1 MSPDSSKLSI
11 INEVIEKLSLAQ
23 SDLLTAARA
32 TADNT
37 KLIQINNEYMA
48 VQSCIDQAAQAQAA
62 EDDALFKQ
70 ATKDL
75 KTQAQ
80 KLEGMEDQIKKIISD
95 VALAGRI
102 VGYIAQAIAL
112 IGQL

>member
-1 MSPDSSKLSI
+1 MSSNPANLSI

-23 SDLLTAARA
+23 ADLLTAARA

-48 VQSCIDQAAQAQAA
+48 VQSCMDQAAQAQAA
-62 EDDALFKQ
+62 ADDALFKQ
-70 ATKDL
+70 ATNAL
-75 KTQAQ
+75 KTQAK

-102 VGYIAQAIAL
+102 VGYITQVIAL
-112 IGQL
+112 VGQL